1 MEDFKDIIIGSW
13 ISLIV
18 VLSIRFLVICIYNYR
33 IKSAKRKVEK
43 ANMPYPE
50 CRLGCDVNQCDTWCM
65 AKQRFKENPPTDE
78 Y

>member
-1 MEDFKDIIIGSW
+1 MEDYKDIIIGSLIGLFIA
-13 ISLIV
+13 ISVQFIV
-18 VLSIRFLVICIYNYR
+18 IGFYNYR
-33 IKSAKRKVEK
+33 IRRAKKKIEK
-43 ANMPYPE
+43 AKLPFPE